1 MAHLRNSPDP
11 LSGSLPRKDLVSWNL
26 YNYSRG
32 DPVNNRD
39 PIGTWNEDDDFTE
52 FDVPASAIGRGTCVT
67 AITPGQFMDFWLLHE
82 IPHSFGN
89 SHPGNNSATTQQA
102 YDKNIWIN
110 CFQ

>member
-1 MAHLRNSPDP
+1 VAHLRNSPDP

-52 FDVPASAIGRGTCVT
+52 FDVPASAIGRGTWRHRNYAGTVHGFL
-67 AITPGQFMDFWLLHE
+67 ALARDPPQLR
-82 IPHSFGN
+82 
-89 SHPGNNSATTQQA
+89 
-102 YDKNIWIN
+102 
-110 CFQ
+110 

>member
-1 MAHLRNSPDP
+1 MTLPSLTYLRAQ
-11 LSGSLPRKDLVSWNL
+11 LAGEL
-26 YNYSRG
+26 G
-32 DPVNNRD
+32 
-39 PIGTWNEDDDFTE
+39 
-52 FDVPASAIGRGTCVT
+52 VT